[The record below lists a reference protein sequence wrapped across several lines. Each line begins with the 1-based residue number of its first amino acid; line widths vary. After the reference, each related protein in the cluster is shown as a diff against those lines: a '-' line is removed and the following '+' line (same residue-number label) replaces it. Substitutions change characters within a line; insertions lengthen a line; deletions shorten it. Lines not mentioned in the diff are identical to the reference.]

1 MEQIA
6 ETYQHR
12 IQALAAA
19 AAAAAAASDGQNLT
33 VKLLTQ
39 ILTGILSILD
49 CVYFCTR
56 CE

>member
-12 IQALAAA
+12 IQALA

>member
-12 IQALAAA
+12 IQALAA

>member
-19 AAAAAAASDGQNLT
+19 AAAASDGQNLT
-33 VKLLTQ
+33 VKLLNQ